1 MLDRDAEGDPGS
13 DRRASDFYPVPLYG
27 TAMSDRAT
35 VGEYMTDDV
44 VTVAPGDDVRSVERR
59 IAADDG
65 HNGFPV
71 VEDGG
76 VVGYVTARD
85 LLLAD
90 TDATVGEVMSTE
102 PIVAHPEMDVTDAAR
117 VIFRSGI
124 RKLPVIDDE
133 GSLVGII
140 SNTDVVRSQIE
151 RATPEKVGKLVR
163 TLEGI
168 HDTTVSRERRE
179 VPVADLVPT
188 QDRVYADE
196 LDGRTYE
203 LERGLAEPLVVVQ
216 TGDRLLLADGHHRAL
231 AADRLGID
239 RMDASVLV
247 VADDVRLGLER
258 TAEASGLASLSDVE
272 VVDYA
277 RHPLVESTERMKQQ
291 EPGTETD
298 PTGAVDSGPDPDR

>member
-1 MLDRDAEGDPGS
+1 MA
-13 DRRASDFYPVPLYG
+13 A
-27 TAMSDRAT
+27 RAT
-35 VGEYMTDDV
+35 VGEYMTGDV
-44 VTVAPGDDVRSVERR
+44 VTVAPSDDVASVERR
-59 IAADDG
+59 IAGDDG

-71 VEDGG
+71 VEDDT

-90 TDATVGEVMSTE
+90 ANATVQEVMSGD

-124 RKLPVIDDE
+124 RKLPVVDDE
-133 GSLVGII
+133 GTLVGII

-151 RATPEKVGKLVR
+151 RATPEKVGKLIR

-168 HDTTVSRERRE
+168 HDTTVRRDRRE
-179 VPVADLVPT
+179 VPIDDLIPT
-188 QDRVYADE
+188 QDRVYGDE

-231 AADRLGID
+231 AAHRLGID
-239 RMDASVLV
+239 QMDASVLV
-247 VADDVRLGLER
+247 VEDDVRLGLER
-258 TAEASGLASLSDVE
+258 TAKNSGLETLADVE
-272 VVDYA
+272 VVEYA
-277 RHPLVESTERMKQQ
+277 RHPLVESTERMR
-291 EPGTETD
+291 ESDADVGDTPDGDGDGNSPGHD
-298 PTGAVDSGPDPDR
+298 DRT